1 MRRRLLDGPAST
13 NGRATGRIY
22 VSRRDAKPHRRWID
36 NEPEVEALFAS
47 RGFTVVSMKECPL
60 PEQVRLFSTARV
72 VAGASGAGL
81 ADIVF
86 TPPGSHVITL
96 VSEEL
101 MRWYA
106 AEGQS
111 RALWVSPAAAD
122 GGELAQLGDSPRFYG
137 HVAAAL
143 GQISH
148 YFVGPDRVPTQ
159 ALAAFLDDVLARV
172 DAA

>member
-1 MRRRLLDGPAST
+1 
-13 NGRATGRIY
+13 
-22 VSRRDAKPHRRWID
+22 
-36 NEPEVEALFAS
+36 
-47 RGFTVVSMKECPL
+47 
-60 PEQVRLFSTARV
+60 
-72 VAGASGAGL
+72 
-81 ADIVF
+81 
-86 TPPGSHVITL
+86 
-96 VSEEL
+96 

-111 RALWVSPAAAD
+111 RALWVSPSGPG
-122 GGELAQLGDSPRFYG
+122 GGELAQLGDSPRFYA

-148 YFVGPDRVPTQ
+148 CFVGPDRVPTE